1 MRFIVDMNLSPRWID
16 WLRDAGMDAEHW
28 SAIGEA
34 TDTDAVIMRTAR
46 ERGAVVLTH
55 DLDFGSMLASTG
67 DFGPSVVQLRG
78 ADLRP
83 EALAPSLIATVEQLS
98 AELES
103 GALVT
108 LEPGRHR
115 VRVLPFTDER

>member
-1 MRFIVDMNLSPRWID
+1 MRFIVDMNLSPRWVD

-28 SAIGEA
+28 SAVGEA
-34 TDTDAVIMRTAR
+34 TDTDAVIMRTAWQ
-46 ERGAVVLTH
+46 RGAVVLTH
-55 DLDFGSMLASTG
+55 DLDFGSMLASSG
-67 DFGPSVVQLRG
+67 AVGPSVVQLRG

-103 GALVT
+103 GALIT

-115 VRVLPFTDER
+115 VRVLPFIDE